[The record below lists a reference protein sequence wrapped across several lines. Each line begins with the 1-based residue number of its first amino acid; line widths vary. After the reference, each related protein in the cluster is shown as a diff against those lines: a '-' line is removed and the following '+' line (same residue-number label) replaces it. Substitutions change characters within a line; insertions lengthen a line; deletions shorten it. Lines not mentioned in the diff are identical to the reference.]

1 MGPHLCINLS
11 GRLLQIFRTFVY
23 NFSWELAGRKNFY
36 TQHCIFSQGYLPVKM
51 ASKIVMIRFS
61 ALLPISPPFRI
72 STPYECVSLVNKRPY
87 SIIIRVRV
95 RINEVHLPLIAQKQ
109 TVMPHYKNSGLMSI
123 WVHKFF
129 KRMISSS
136 NFVAIARLVVLA
148 RKDPGTTSPFSS
160 LLDPVTL
167 TCTLFSLRAF
177 LRKRNIRKESS
188 IGTCPTTLLWASR

>member
-51 ASKIVMIRFS
+51 AFKTVMIRFS

-72 STPYECVSLVNKRPY
+72 SAPYECVSLVNKRPY

-95 RINEVHLPLIAQKQ
+95 RINRGLSSFNCSKTNSNATLQKQWSYVHLSA
-109 TVMPHYKNSGLMSI
+109 
-123 WVHKFF
+123 
-129 KRMISSS
+129 
-136 NFVAIARLVVLA
+136 
-148 RKDPGTTSPFSS
+148 
-160 LLDPVTL
+160 
-167 TCTLFSLRAF
+167 
-177 LRKRNIRKESS
+177 
-188 IGTCPTTLLWASR
+188 